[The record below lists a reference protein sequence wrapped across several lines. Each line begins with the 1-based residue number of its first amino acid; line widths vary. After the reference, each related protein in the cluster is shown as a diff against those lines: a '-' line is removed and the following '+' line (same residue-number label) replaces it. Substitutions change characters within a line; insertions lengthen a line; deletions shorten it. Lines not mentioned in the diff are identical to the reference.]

1 MTAMFRT
8 VGRFRSGYD
17 PEQVEDFFA
26 RAKRAYEGDRT
37 EVMDGHDLRR
47 AAFDLVRRG
56 YAPDAVDAALDR
68 LERAFTVRRRA
79 DFVATRGQDAWMEH
93 LAGRARTLY
102 DRLRRSDGDRFA
114 RARRGEQGY
123 APDDVDDL
131 CHRLVDYFDHGSPLT
146 SEEIRH
152 ATFGAARGRRAYA
165 EGPVD
170 AFLDRAMEVL
180 IGVE

>member
-1 MTAMFRT
+1 MTRMFRT
-8 VGRFRSGYD
+8 AGRFANGYD

-26 RAKRAYEGDRT
+26 RARRAYEGDRS
-37 EVMDGHDLRR
+37 ELIEGQDVRR
-47 AAFDLVRRG
+47 VAFDLVRGG
-56 YAPDAVDAALDR
+56 YDPIAVDAALDR
-68 LERAFTVRRRA
+68 LERAFTARGRA
-79 DFVATRGQDAWMEH
+79 EFVAANGQEAWMEH

-102 DRLRRSDGDRFA
+102 DRLRRPDGERFA

-123 APDDVDDL
+123 TPDDVDAL
-131 CHRLVDYFDHGSPLT
+131 CHRLVAYFDSGASLT

-170 AFLDRAMEVL
+170 AFLDRATEVL
-180 IGVE
+180 VGVE

>member
-1 MTAMFRT
+1 MTSMFRT
-8 VGRFRSGYD
+8 VGRFGSGYD
-17 PEQVEDFFA
+17 TEQVEEFFA
-26 RAKRAYEGDRT
+26 RARRAYEGDRS
-37 EVMDGHDLRR
+37 EVIDGHDVRR
-47 AAFDLVRRG
+47 AAFDLVRGG
-56 YAPDAVDAALDR
+56 YDPKAVDAALDR
-68 LERAFTVRRRA
+68 LERAFTARRRA
-79 DFVATRGQDAWMEH
+79 DFIAANGQDAWMEH

-102 DRLRRSDGDRFA
+102 DRLRRPDGDRFA

-123 APDDVDDL
+123 APDDVDDM
-131 CHRLVDYFDHGSPLT
+131 CHRLVDYFDHGAPLT

-152 ATFGAARGRRAYA
+152 ATFGAARGHRAYA

>member
-1 MTAMFRT
+1 MFRT
-8 VGRFRSGYD
+8 VSRFRNGYD

-26 RAKRAYEGDRT
+26 RARRAYEGDRS
-37 EVMDGHDLRR
+37 EVMEGHDVRR
-47 AAFDLVRRG
+47 TAFDLVHHG

-68 LERAFTVRRRA
+68 LERAITMRRRA
-79 DFVATRGQDAWMEH
+79 DFVAANGQDAWMGH

-102 DRLRRSDGDRFA
+102 DRLRRPDGERFA

-123 APDDVDDL
+123 SPDDVDHL
-131 CHRLVDYFDHGSPLT
+131 CHRLIDYFDHGTPLT
-146 SEEIRH
+146 SDEVRH
-152 ATFGAARGRRAYA
+152 VTFGAARGRRAYA

>member
-1 MTAMFRT
+1 VTTMFRT
-8 VGRFRSGYD
+8 VGRFSKGYN
-17 PEQVEDFFA
+17 PEQVEEFFA
-26 RAKRAYEGDRT
+26 RARRSYEGDRS
-37 EVMDGHDLRR
+37 EMIDGHDVRR
-47 AAFDLVRRG
+47 AAFDLVRHG
-56 YAPDAVDAALDR
+56 YDPTAVDAALDR
-68 LERAFTVRRRA
+68 LERAFTARRRA
-79 DFVATRGQDAWMEH
+79 DFVAANGQDSWMEH

-102 DRLRRSDGDRFA
+102 DRLRRPDGDRFA

-123 APDDVDDL
+123 DPDDVDEI
-131 CHRLVDYFDHGSPLT
+131 CHRLVDYFDHGAALT
-146 SEEIRH
+146 SEELRH